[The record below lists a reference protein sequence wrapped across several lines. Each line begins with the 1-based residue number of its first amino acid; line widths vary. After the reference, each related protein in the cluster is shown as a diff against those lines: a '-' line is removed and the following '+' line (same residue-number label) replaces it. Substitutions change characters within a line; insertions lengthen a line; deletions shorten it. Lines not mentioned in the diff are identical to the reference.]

1 MKVRRYILIA
11 VLIFSLSLQIVFALP
26 AKDVKPIP
34 NKLYHPAVH
43 NLLKQAKK
51 SIYIVMFEMFYYP
64 KYPSSLEN
72 QLVQDLIDA
81 HKRGV
86 NVEVILE
93 QGTVEKVTI
102 RNREEGGF
110 MLSKA
115 GIKVYFDSLTTT
127 THNKLIIV
135 DERYTVIGSTNWG
148 YHALEKNN
156 EASVLI
162 DSIPLAKFFL
172 KEFIRIKSEC
182 PPSTKNSQSW

>member
-1 MKVRRYILIA
+1 MKIKRCIPILI
-11 VLIFSLSLQIVFALP
+11 LIFSLTLQVVFALP
-26 AKDVKPIP
+26 AKDVEPIP
-34 NKLYHPAVH
+34 SRLYYPAVH
-43 NLLKQAKK
+43 KILNEAKK

-64 KYPSSLEN
+64 KYPTSVGN
-72 QLVQDLIDA
+72 QLVHDLIDA

-93 QGTVEKVTI
+93 QGTLEKVTR

-110 MLSKA
+110 MLSNA
-115 GIKVYFDSLTTT
+115 GIKVYFDSLSQT

-135 DERYTVIGSTNWG
+135 DERYTIIGSTNWSYYG
-148 YHALEKNN
+148 LEKNN

-172 KEFIRIKSEC
+172 EEFKRIKSEC

>member
-1 MKVRRYILIA
+1 MKLKRYILIA
-11 VLIFSLSLQIVFALP
+11 ILIFSYCLQIVLALP

-34 NKLYHPAVH
+34 NRVYYPAVH
-43 NLLKQAKK
+43 KLLSEAKK
-51 SIYIVMFEMFYYP
+51 SIHIVMFEMFYYQ
-64 KYPSSLEN
+64 KYPESLEN
-72 QLVQDLIDA
+72 QLVYDLIDA

-102 RNREEGGF
+102 RNRKEGGF
-110 MLSKA
+110 MLSNA
-115 GIKVYFDSLTTT
+115 GVKVYFDSLTIT

-162 DSIPLAKFFL
+162 DSVPLARFFL
-172 KEFIRIKSEC
+172 EEFNRIKSEC
-182 PPSTKNSQSW
+182 PPLK

>member
-1 MKVRRYILIA
+1 MKVKRYILIA
-11 VLIFSLSLQIVFALP
+11 TLIFSFSLQIVFALP

-34 NKLYHPAVH
+34 NELYYPAVH
-43 NLLKQAKK
+43 ELLKQAEK
-51 SIYIVMFEMFYYP
+51 SIYVVMFEMFYYP
-64 KYPSSLEN
+64 KYPESLEN

-93 QGTVEKVTI
+93 QGAFGRITR
-102 RNREEGGF
+102 RNKREGGF
-110 MLSKA
+110 MLSEA
-115 GIKVYFDSLTTT
+115 GVQVYFDSRSKT

-135 DERYTVIGSTNWG
+135 DERYTIIGSANWS

-162 DSIPLAKFFL
+162 DSIPLAESFL
-172 KEFIRIKSEC
+172 EEFNRVKSEC
-182 PPSTKNSQSW
+182 PAINKE